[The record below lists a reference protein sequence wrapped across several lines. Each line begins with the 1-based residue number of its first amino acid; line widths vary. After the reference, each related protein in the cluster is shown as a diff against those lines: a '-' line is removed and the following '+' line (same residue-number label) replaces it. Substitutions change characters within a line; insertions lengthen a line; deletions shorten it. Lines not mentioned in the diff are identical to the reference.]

1 MPKVSLTILQSWKGA
16 LLYPARE
23 MVTRMLGV
31 GDPLLLLEGCLGEAE
46 DLGEE
51 II

>member
-1 MPKVSLTILQSWKGA
+1 
-16 LLYPARE
+16 

-46 DLGEE
+46 DLGEGML
-51 II
+51 